1 MAEDANGGLRRQL
14 TSRQIGMISLGGTIG
29 TGLFLGSSLAISMAG
44 PAVVVAYLVG
54 ALAAVA
60 VAYAVAE
67 MVVVHP
73 EAGGFGAVAARYAG
87 PLAGYVQRW
96 CYWATQVITVGG
108 EVVAAGLYV
117 RYWWPEVP
125 LWAAVCVFS
134 VAILAVNF
142 AAVRLFGEV
151 EYWFA
156 MIKVTA
162 LVVFLVLGAF
172 YIVLGPPGQD
182 AAGLSAWTAHG
193 GFAPHGLVGVL
204 LAITVATFSYGGV
217 ESVAM
222 TAAESRSPARDIPRA
237 ARRVV
242 VRLTLFYV
250 PATAIIVA
258 IVPWTQAAAV
268 DGVAESPF
276 VTLFTSIGIP
286 AAAGVMNLVILTA
299 ALSAANTTLYL
310 ASRTMHSLALD
321 HYAPPALAAVTRHG
335 SPVNAVL
342 ASTAGLA
349 AAAVAAAVSPDAAF
363 PVLLGIALFSGMTAW
378 LLIFIS
384 HLAFRRARRHLPPS
398 PVRLRGGALTAVLS
412 LLYVVLVLV
421 ATAFTEAFGPAW
433 QVGVPF
439 VALVL
444 LSYPLVR
451 RRRSAR
457 ERSADQRVDA
467 TGDEAARAEA
477 AGSQTEST

>member
-1 MAEDANGGLRRQL
+1 MADDADDANGGLLRRL
-14 TSRQIGMISLGGTIG
+14 TSRQIGMISLGGAIG
-29 TGLFLGSSLAISMAG
+29 TGLFLGSGLAISMAG
-44 PAVVVAYLVG
+44 PAVVLVYLVG
-54 ALAAVA
+54 ALAATG

-73 EAGGFGAVAARYAG
+73 EAGGFGAVGARYAG
-87 PLAGYVQRW
+87 PMVGYVQRW

-117 RYWWPEVP
+117 RYWWPQVP
-125 LWAAVCVFS
+125 LWASVCVFAL
-134 VAILAVNF
+134 AIVAVNF

-156 MIKVTA
+156 MVKVTA
-162 LVVFLVLGAF
+162 LVVFLVLG
-172 YIVLGPPGQD
+172 VLYVVFGLPGQH
-182 AAGLSAWTAHG
+182 AVGLSAWTGHG
-193 GFAPHGLVGVL
+193 GFAPNGLTGVL
-204 LAITVATFSYGGV
+204 LAVTVATFSYGGV

-222 TAAESRSPARDIPRA
+222 TAAESRSPGRDIPRA

-242 VRLTLFYV
+242 LRLALFYV
-250 PATAIIVA
+250 LATGIIVA
-258 IVPWTQAAAV
+258 IVPWPQAAAV

-276 VTLFTSIGIP
+276 VTLFASIGVP
-286 AAAGVMNLVILTA
+286 AAAGLMNLVVLTA

-321 HYAPPALAAVTRHG
+321 RYAPPALAVVSRRG
-335 SPVNAVL
+335 SPVRAVL
-342 ASTAGLA
+342 ASTVGLA
-349 AAAVAAAVSPDAAF
+349 GAAVAAALSPDAAF
-363 PVLLGIALFSGMTAW
+363 PVLLGIAMFSGMVAW
-378 LLIFIS
+378 MLIFVS
-384 HLAFRRARRHLPPS
+384 HLAFRRARRGLPPS
-398 PVRLRGGALTAVLS
+398 PVRLPGAPVTAVLS
-412 LLYVVLVLV
+412 LLYVVLVVV

-451 RRRSAR
+451 RRRT
-457 ERSADQRVDA
+457 DQR
-467 TGDEAARAEA
+467 EAAT
-477 AGSQTEST
+477 SQADAV

>member
-1 MAEDANGGLRRQL
+1 MADDTSGGLLRQL
-14 TSRQIGMISLGGTIG
+14 SGRQIGMISLGGTIG
-29 TGLFLGSSLAISMAG
+29 TGLFLGSSLAISTAG
-44 PAVVVAYLVG
+44 PAVVLVYLVG

-73 EAGGFGAVAARYAG
+73 DAGGFGAVAARYAG
-87 PLAGYVQRW
+87 PLTGYVQRW

-117 RYWWPEVP
+117 RYWWPQVP
-125 LWAAVCVFS
+125 LWSAVCLFS
-134 VAILAVNF
+134 LVILAVNV

-151 EYWFA
+151 EYWLA

-162 LVVFLVLGAF
+162 LVVFLVLG
-172 YIVLGPPGQD
+172 VLYVVFGLPGRD
-182 AAGLSAWTAHG
+182 AVGLSAWTDHG
-193 GFAPHGLVGVL
+193 GFAPNGLAGVV

-242 VRLTLFYV
+242 LRLALFYV
-250 PATAIIVA
+250 LATGIIVA
-258 IVPWTQAAAV
+258 IVPWTEAAAV

-276 VTLFTSIGIP
+276 VGLFATIGIP
-286 AAAGVMNLVILTA
+286 AAAGLMNLVILTA

-310 ASRTMHSLALD
+310 ASRTAHSLALD
-321 HYAPPALAAVTRHG
+321 GYAPRRLAAVTDRG

-349 AAAVAAAVSPDAAF
+349 VAAVAAALSPDTAF
-363 PVLLGIALFSGMTAW
+363 PVLLGIAMFSGMTAW
-378 LLIFIS
+378 LLIFVA
-384 HLAFRRARRHLPPS
+384 HLAFRRARAGLPPS
-398 PVRLRGGALTAVLS
+398 AVRLPGAPVTAVLS
-412 LLYVVLVLV
+412 MLYVVLVL
-421 ATAFTEAFGPAW
+421 AASAFSAAFGPAW

-439 VALVL
+439 VLLVL
-444 LSYPLVR
+444 ASYPLVR
-451 RRRSAR
+451 ARRAAREDRAAR
-457 ERSADQRVDA
+457 ERRGVEDYTDSV
-467 TGDEAARAEA
+467 
-477 AGSQTEST
+477 

>member
-1 MAEDANGGLRRQL
+1 MADHDNGGLRRQL
-14 TSRQIGMISLGGTIG
+14 TSRQIGMISLGGAIG

-44 PAVVVAYLVG
+44 PAVVLVYLVG

-67 MVVVHP
+67 MVVAHP
-73 EAGGFGAVAARYAG
+73 EAGGFGAVGARYAG
-87 PLAGYVQRW
+87 PMVGYVQRW

-117 RYWWPEVP
+117 RYWWPQVP
-125 LWAAVCVFS
+125 LWASVCLFS
-134 VAILAVNF
+134 LAILGVNF

-156 MIKVTA
+156 MVKVTA
-162 LVVFLVLGAF
+162 LVVFVVLGGLYVVF
-172 YIVLGPPGQD
+172 GLPGRD
-182 AAGLSAWTAHG
+182 AAGLSAWTDHG
-193 GFAPHGLVGVL
+193 GFMPHGLVGVL
-204 LAITVATFSYGGV
+204 LAVSVATFGYGGV

-222 TAAESRSPARDIPRA
+222 TAAESRDPARDIPRA

-242 VRLTLFYV
+242 LRLALFYV
-250 PATAIIVA
+250 LATGIIVA
-258 IVPWTQAAAV
+258 IVPWTEAAAV

-276 VTLFTSIGIP
+276 VTLFASIGVP
-286 AAAGVMNLVILTA
+286 AAAGVMNLVVLTA

-310 ASRTMHSLALD
+310 ASRTAHSLALD
-321 HYAPPALAAVTRHG
+321 RYAPKALAAVTDRG

-342 ASTAGLA
+342 VSTAGLA
-349 AAAVAAAVSPDAAF
+349 VAAVAAALSPDAAF

-378 LLIFIS
+378 LLIFVS
-384 HLAFRRARRHLPPS
+384 HLAFRRARRDLPPS
-398 PVRLRGGALTAVLS
+398 PVRLPGAPVTAVLS
-412 LLYVVLVLV
+412 VLYVVLVLV

-444 LSYPLVR
+444 LSYPVVR

-457 ERSADQRVDA
+457 DR
-467 TGDEAARAEA
+467 RAEDY
-477 AGSQTEST
+477 TESV